1 MKDVN
6 LIITILSALIF
17 MMGISLLVIW
27 FFSKGQKK
35 IMKARM
41 LQKEQELNFQ
51 KELLDNTIRIQEEER
66 NRIASELHD
75 DITSQLNI
83 IHLNLHV
90 LKKDLGGPNH
100 NNPVLEQIESS
111 LASSIDR
118 SRKMAHELMPPL
130 LQKFGITYVLQE
142 LENSVNQSMA
152 LQMQVSSSHL
162 IGFET
167 VHDQLHLYRII
178 QELINNTLKYANAKN
193 IKISFKNEGD
203 QLCMNYSDDGRGF
216 VPSEIKPGSGLKNI
230 QSRCQLLKG
239 SFEINPMHEKS
250 GFHAKFL
257 FSKNGNN

>member
-1 MKDVN
+1 
-6 LIITILSALIF
+6 
-17 MMGISLLVIW
+17 
-27 FFSKGQKK
+27 
-35 IMKARM
+35 
-41 LQKEQELNFQ
+41 
-51 KELLDNTIRIQEEER
+51 
-66 NRIASELHD
+66 
-75 DITSQLNI
+75 
-83 IHLNLHV
+83 
-90 LKKDLGGPNH
+90 
-100 NNPVLEQIESS
+100 
-111 LASSIDR
+111 
-118 SRKMAHELMPPL
+118 
-130 LQKFGITYVLQE
+130 
-142 LENSVNQSMA
+142 MA